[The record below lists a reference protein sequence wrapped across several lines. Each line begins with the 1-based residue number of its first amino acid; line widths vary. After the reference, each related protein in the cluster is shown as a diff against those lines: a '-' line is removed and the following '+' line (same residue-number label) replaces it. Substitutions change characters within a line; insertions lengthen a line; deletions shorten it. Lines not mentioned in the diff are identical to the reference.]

1 MTLGARMRSGLILA
15 VCLLS
20 WIGNS
25 SEAQAQVVQLPP
37 GYAIPLPPMLQPQF
51 EVGIRYWQSVG
62 STRFNFNSSRQNR
75 ALGNPTSVL
84 KYDDMDAYSGEFFW
98 YARNETGTFAKGF
111 VGGGGL
117 NAGSLDDE
125 DYLAGQVKFSDTY
138 SRLKGDD
145 LIYGTIDVGQ
155 HFTLIDRADKLWL
168 SPFIGFNF
176 WQETATAYGARCNND
191 DIHGAVCGPVGTV
204 VVPFSTQVIE
214 NQANW
219 SSLRLGGELKAKIW
233 DRFSVIGEAAVL
245 PVAYLWNED
254 SHFLR
259 GDLGRSP
266 NIVDRGLGWGYQLEA
281 ALRYDLT
288 PGWSAGA
295 GVRYWYAQVD
305 GKTEFVHFNDEVE
318 LKEFTSERFG
328 VYGDI
333 AYRF

>member
-1 MTLGARMRSGLILA
+1 MRKGLVFAACALAFVGNAGSAR
-15 VCLLS
+15 
-20 WIGNS
+20 
-25 SEAQAQVVQLPP
+25 AQAIQVPP
-37 GYAIPLPPMLQPQF
+37 AYAIPLPPMLEPHF

-62 STRFNFNSSRQNR
+62 STRFSINSSRQNP

-84 KYDDMDAYSGEFFW
+84 KYEDLEAYSGEFFW
-98 YARNETGTFAKGF
+98 YAKNETGTFAKGF

-117 NAGSLDDE
+117 SGGSLDDE
-125 DYLAGQVKFSDTY
+125 DYFAGQVKFSDTY
-138 SRLKGDD
+138 SKLKGED

-155 HFTLIDRADKLWL
+155 HFKLIDRADKLWF

-176 WQETATAYGARCNND
+176 WQETAMAYGARCNAD
-191 DIHGAVCGPVGTV
+191 DVGGGVCGTPGIV
-204 VVPFSTQVIE
+204 VVPFSTEVIE
-214 NQANW
+214 NEANW
-219 SSLRLGGELKAKIW
+219 SSLRLGAELKAKLW
-233 DRFSVIGEAAVL
+233 NRLSVIGEAAVL
-245 PVAYLWNED
+245 PVAYVWSED

-259 GDLGRSP
+259 TDLGQVP

-281 ALRYDLT
+281 ALRYDFT

-295 GVRYWYAQVD
+295 GVRYWFAEVD
-305 GKTEFVHFNDEVE
+305 GKSEFVHFNDEVE